1 MLLHCFKCKKKTE
14 SKNPKFAKTNKGRTA
29 MLLSKRAVCG
39 SNKLRFIK
47 EQEFSGLLSNLG
59 IKILILSYIPLVGDS
74 FLKI

>member
-1 MLLHCFKCKKKTE
+1 
-14 SKNPKFAKTNKGRTA
+14 

-59 IKILILSYIPLVGDS
+59 IKIPIVSYVPLVGDS